1 MYVYILSIREVIM
14 VQVTVY
20 FSPTC
25 PVCAKLKEYLKKKGV
40 RYTSINVLDDEKA
53 RDEMIEKT
61 GQLVVPQTEINGSF
75 VIGFD
80 KKALEEHLKNV

>member
-1 MYVYILSIREVIM
+1 MAK
-14 VQVTVY
+14 VTVY

-25 PVCAKLKEYLKKKGV
+25 PVCSKAKEYLDKKGV
-40 RYTSINVLDDEKA
+40 IYTSINVLEDEKA

-61 GQLVVPQTEINGSF
+61 GQLVVPQIEIDGSF

-80 KKALEEHLKNV
+80 KKALEEHLKDV